1 MKKVILAAVFCFF
14 AFVSGYS
21 QTKQESI
28 KELFKVMQTDS
39 LMAKTFD
46 AIISGSMTNL
56 QSIIKDSAANA
67 ATNVMM
73 KSMMQNLK
81 VMMKKMIDEDMVSLY
96 DKYFTQNDI
105 NAYII
110 FYKSP
115 SGQKFL
121 KVTPDLQ
128 KDLMNVMMTKYMP
141 EIQKS
146 IQAGMPNKE

>member
-1 MKKVILAAVFCFF
+1 
-14 AFVSGYS
+14 
-21 QTKQESI
+21 
-28 KELFKVMQTDS
+28 
-39 LMAKTFD
+39 
-46 AIISGSMTNL
+46 MTNL
-56 QSIIKDSAANA
+56 QGIIKDSAANA

-96 DKYFTQNDI
+96 YKYFTQNDI
-105 NAYII
+105 NAYIT

>member
-56 QSIIKDSAANA
+56 QGIIKDSAANA

>member
-1 MKKVILAAVFCFF
+1 MKKVILAAAFCFF

-46 AIISGSMTNL
+46 AIISGSMANFQGIT
-56 QSIIKDSAANA
+56 KDSAANA
-67 ATNVMM
+67 ASNVMM
-73 KSMMQNLK
+73 KSMMKNLK

-105 NAYII
+105 NAYIT
-110 FYKSP
+110 FYNSP

-128 KDLMNVMMTKYMP
+128 KDLMNVMMKKYMP

-146 IQAGMPNKE
+146 IQAGMQKKE

>member
-14 AFVSGYS
+14 TFVSGYS

-46 AIISGSMTNL
+46 AIISGSMINL
-56 QSIIKDSAANA
+56 QGVIKDSAANA

-81 VMMKKMIDEDMVSLY
+81 VMMKKTIDEDMVSLY

-128 KDLMNVMMTKYMP
+128 KDLMNVMITKYMP

-146 IQAGMPNKE
+146 IQASMPNKE

>member
-46 AIISGSMTNL
+46 AIISGSMTNFKG
-56 QSIIKDSAANA
+56 IIKDSAANA

-105 NAYII
+105 NAYIT

>member
-46 AIISGSMTNL
+46 AIISGSMINL
-56 QSIIKDSAANA
+56 QGVIKDSAANA

-146 IQAGMPNKE
+146 IQASMPNKE

>member
-56 QSIIKDSAANA
+56 RGVIKDSAANA

>member
-46 AIISGSMTNL
+46 AIISGSMTNFKG
-56 QSIIKDSAANA
+56 IIKDSAANA

-105 NAYII
+105 NAYIT

-146 IQAGMPNKE
+146 IQAGMSNKE

>member
-39 LMAKTFD
+39 LMAKTSD
-46 AIISGSMTNL
+46 AIISGSMTNFKG
-56 QSIIKDSAANA
+56 IIKDSAANA

-105 NAYII
+105 NAYIT

>member
-28 KELFKVMQTDS
+28 KELFSVMQTDS
-39 LMAKTFD
+39 LMAKTFN
-46 AIISGSMTNL
+46 AIISGSMTNF
-56 QSIIKDSAANA
+56 QGITKDSAVNA
-67 ATNVMM
+67 ATNVMI
-73 KSMMQNLK
+73 KSLMQNLK

-105 NAYII
+105 NAYIT

-128 KDLMNVMMTKYMP
+128 KDLMNVMLTKYMP

-146 IQAGMPNKE
+146 IQAGMQKKE